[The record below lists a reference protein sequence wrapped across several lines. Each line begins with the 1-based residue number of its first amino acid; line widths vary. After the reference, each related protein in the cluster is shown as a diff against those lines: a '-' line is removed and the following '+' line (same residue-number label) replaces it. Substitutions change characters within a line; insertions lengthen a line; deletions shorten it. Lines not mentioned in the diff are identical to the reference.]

1 MEIRKPKTAHSMGK
15 SKSEKIVFSLTSP
28 LRTFFYHTGRYALL
42 LWRSVQKPEKSLPYF
57 KQIIREIDKFG
68 MASILLVL
76 IISAFMGSVITLQTA
91 YNLTLAV
98 MPKYVIGLGTRDS
111 MLLEFSSTVIAL
123 ILAGKVGSNIASEIG
138 TMRITEQIDALEIMG
153 VNSAGYLILPKLIA
167 SVFFF
172 PILTLMSMFM
182 GILGGYL
189 TSFFI
194 SQVTTAQYVYGLH
207 HAFEPFFIIY
217 SLIKMVVFAFII
229 STVSAYQGYFVEGG
243 AVEVGKA
250 STKAVVNSD
259 VLILLFNVILT
270 KLLLE

>member
-1 MEIRKPKTAHSMGK
+1 MESGQKK
-15 SKSEKIVFSLTSP
+15 KIVLLLISP
-28 LRTFFYHTGRYALL
+28 LLNFFYHTGKYTLL
-42 LWRSVQKPEKSLPYF
+42 LLRSVQKPEKPKPYF

-68 MASILLVL
+68 MSSILLV
-76 IISAFMGSVITLQTA
+76 IVISAFMGAVITLQTA

-111 MLLEFSSTVIAL
+111 MLLEFSSTMIAL

-153 VNSAGYLILPKLIA
+153 VNSAGYLILPKLVA
-167 SVFFF
+167 TVFFF
-172 PILTLMSMFM
+172 PLLTLMSMVV

-189 TSFFI
+189 ATFLTSD
-194 SQVTTAQYVYGLH
+194 VTTAQYIYGLH
-207 HAFEPFFIIY
+207 HAFNPFYITY
-217 SLIKMVVFAFII
+217 SVIKMSIFAFII
-229 STVSAYQGYFVEGG
+229 STVAAYQGYYVQGG
-243 AVEVGKA
+243 AVDVGRA

>member
-1 MEIRKPKTAHSMGK
+1 MVQ
-15 SKSEKIVFSLTSP
+15 SKENKITLRLLEP
-28 LRTFFYHTGRYALL
+28 LLKFLYHTGRYAML
-42 LWRSVQKPEKSLPYF
+42 LWRSVQKPEKSMPYF
-57 KQIIREIDKFG
+57 KQLVRELDKFG
-68 MASILLVL
+68 MSSILIVLV
-76 IISAFMGSVITLQTA
+76 ISAFMGAVITLQTA
-91 YNLTLAV
+91 YNLTLAL

-111 MLLEFSSTVIAL
+111 MLLEFSSSVIAL

-153 VNSAGYLILPKLIA
+153 VNSAGYLILPKLLA
-167 SVFFF
+167 TVFFF
-172 PILTLMSMFM
+172 PLLTLMSMFM
-182 GILGGYL
+182 GILGGYI
-189 TSFFI
+189 TSLVI
-194 SQVTTAQYVYGLH
+194 PQVTTAQYVYGLH
-207 HAFEPFFIIY
+207 HAFEPFFITY
-217 SLIKMVVFAFII
+217 SLIKMMVFAFII